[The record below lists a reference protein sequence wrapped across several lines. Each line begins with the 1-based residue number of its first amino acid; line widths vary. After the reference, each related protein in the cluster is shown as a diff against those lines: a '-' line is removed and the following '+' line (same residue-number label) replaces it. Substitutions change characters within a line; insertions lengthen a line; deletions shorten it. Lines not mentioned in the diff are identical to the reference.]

1 MTPTTTI
8 AGHYRVPT
16 PTTVAVTTVP
26 VGQQWTPN
34 PLTTSTGNTT
44 AGTVTPGWA
53 EIPAPSPNLQGTTH
67 VVNTPTNI
75 PVATTVTTGVPL
87 AVTAANAFPNVY
99 TEPYTR
105 VNDRRE
111 LGPTQATPINNP
123 PLEPA
128 PTRVDTR
135 LISPRQAEFARRH
148 AATSRGNV
156 QPIIN
161 DTIEV
166 EVGTPLDARG
176 GDMQWITVPMKEFY
190 QTRTESF
197 PTDAVICIQ
206 HDDVIIQRLPTTGV
220 QGNLP
225 EAIIPPSLLQ
235 PRTAFPCLKSYAE
248 KIYDRRASNIVIATA
263 VGKNHVETFR
273 QWDDQLKGSA
283 PPLVRTLASPPS
295 NSELL
300 AIQQHRLS
308 ELSVSLGACVT
319 DAVQGCIGFQ
329 LIINTSEGQQ
339 MYRPSLCL

>member
-1 MTPTTTI
+1 MTTVNTPVFRVPTPPIVPGTRTAQPPTLQLTNTPLLGPGLSPMLTAVPTTTPVFNPTLGVMAPNQGNLPEGLAFNPTQTTIGISTQGTTAQPPTVSVRDQATPNAAQLNLAPSPNMTPTTTI

-16 PTTVAVTTVP
+16 ATTVAVTTVP

-44 AGTVTPGWA
+44 AGTVTPGRA
-53 EIPAPSPNLQGTTH
+53 ELPAPSFNLQGITH
-67 VVNTPTNI
+67 VVNTPTII

-105 VNDRRE
+105 VNDRQE
-111 LGPTQATPINNP
+111 LGPTQATPTNNP

-176 GDMQWITVPMKEFY
+176 GNMQLISVPMREFY

-197 PTDAVICIQ
+197 PTDAQ
-206 HDDVIIQRLPTTGV
+206 HVRYGVVTPT
-220 QGNLP
+220 
-225 EAIIPPSLLQ
+225 
-235 PRTAFPCLKSYAE
+235 
-248 KIYDRRASNIVIATA
+248 
-263 VGKNHVETFR
+263 
-273 QWDDQLKGSA
+273 
-283 PPLVRTLASPPS
+283 
-295 NSELL
+295 
-300 AIQQHRLS
+300 
-308 ELSVSLGACVT
+308 
-319 DAVQGCIGFQ
+319 
-329 LIINTSEGQQ
+329 
-339 MYRPSLCL
+339 LC